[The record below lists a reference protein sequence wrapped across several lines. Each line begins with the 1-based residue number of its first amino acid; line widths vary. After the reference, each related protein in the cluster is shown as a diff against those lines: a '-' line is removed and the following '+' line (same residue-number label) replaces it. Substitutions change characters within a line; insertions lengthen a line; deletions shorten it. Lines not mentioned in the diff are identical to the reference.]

1 MVHRLYWYDFVIF
14 FKKQEKIQW
23 KWKNDYIHINLHH
36 LAIWYAKNIFQ
47 STFSSSVLKGNV
59 TFIIKQIL
67 RFSKIWITSCIWH
80 VINSLKL
87 NKENIKKWI
96 NGLSDMIKDPSKAM
110 AKRGRHLQRHR
121 QKHLS
126 WSFAHFYNK
135 QKQMGKLNWPTNKN
149 SI

>member
-1 MVHRLYWYDFVIF
+1 MVKWLLNYSFSNTGLFLTQPVVCLGRGGSPQLVHRLYWYDFVIF

-47 STFSSSVLKGNV
+47 SIFSSSVLKGNV

-96 NGLSDMIKDPSKAM
+96 NGLSDMIKDPSKQ
-110 AKRGRHLQRHR
+110 L
-121 QKHLS
+121 
-126 WSFAHFYNK
+126 NK
-135 QKQMGKLNWPTNKN
+135 KN
-149 SI
+149 R

>member
-1 MVHRLYWYDFVIF
+1 MYYNLLHLSYKPLSWRCRGGSLHLVHRLYWYDFVIF

-47 STFSSSVLKGNV
+47 SIFSSSVLKGNV

-96 NGLSDMIKDPSKAM
+96 NGLSDMIKDPSKQ
-110 AKRGRHLQRHR
+110 L
-121 QKHLS
+121 
-126 WSFAHFYNK
+126 NK
-135 QKQMGKLNWPTNKN
+135 KN
-149 SI
+149 R

>member
-1 MVHRLYWYDFVIF
+1 MNLYLKLCIWWLILYQPQVWKFLDFSAVKYRGGSPHLVHRLYWYDFVIF

-36 LAIWYAKNIFQ
+36 LAIWYVKNIFQ
-47 STFSSSVLKGNV
+47 SISSSSVLKGKV

-96 NGLSDMIKDPSKAM
+96 NGLSDMIKDPSKQ
-110 AKRGRHLQRHR
+110 L
-121 QKHLS
+121 
-126 WSFAHFYNK
+126 NK
-135 QKQMGKLNWPTNKN
+135 KK
-149 SI
+149 